1 MAQPLVHDGLVASA
15 ATYAE
20 AQGTVEYLRNY
31 GMAGESLLVVGSE
44 LRLAER
50 RTGTSVPRLTA
61 VTAGVGGG
69 LGLLMGVFVT
79 LVADTSMTGLLVV
92 AWGAVYGGIVGALV
106 GLFRGLIRN
115 RPEAVSTEVV
125 PTRYEIRCPA
135 AEASVAIA
143 LLHQDQAA

>member
-1 MAQPLVHDGLVASA
+1 
-15 ATYAE
+15 
-20 AQGTVEYLRNY
+20 
-31 GMAGESLLVVGSE
+31 MAGESLLVVGSE

-69 LGLLMGVFVT
+69 LGLLMGIFVT
-79 LVADTSMTGLLVV
+79 LVADTSMTGLVV
-92 AWGAVYGGIVGALV
+92 VVWGAVYGVIVGALV

-143 LLHQDQAA
+143 LLQQDQAA